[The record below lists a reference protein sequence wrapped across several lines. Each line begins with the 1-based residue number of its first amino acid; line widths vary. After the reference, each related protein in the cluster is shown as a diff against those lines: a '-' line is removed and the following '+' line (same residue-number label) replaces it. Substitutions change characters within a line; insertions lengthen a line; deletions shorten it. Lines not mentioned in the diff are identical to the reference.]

1 MRMVLVGPPGSGK
14 GTQAE
19 KLVKRLGL
27 IYVGT
32 GDILRDAVR
41 RQTDMGRLVE
51 PILKRGLLVDDVTV
65 NDLIAELFRGPNRPE
80 RFVMDGYPRTYAQA
94 IAFDAL
100 LAQQYLKLDA
110 VVSLAISDDNVVER
124 ISYRWCC
131 TNPECKVCFHLKA
144 CPPKVA
150 GKCDNCGSPLSQ
162 RADDK
167 EETVR
172 RRLLEFHNNVD
183 PLLEHYE
190 RQGLVKHVSALDD
203 AEVIYKNIV
212 RALPQ
217 PA

>member
-27 IYVGT
+27 TYVGT

-51 PILKRGLLVDDVTV
+51 PILKKGLLVDDVTV

-80 RFVMDGYPRTYAQA
+80 RFVLDGYPRTYAQA

-100 LAQQYLKLDA
+100 LAQQYLKLDG
-110 VVSLAISDDNVVER
+110 VVSLAISDDDVVER

-144 CPPKVA
+144 RPPKVA

-203 AEVIYKNIV
+203 AEAIYKNIV